1 MASILLSNLRESPVL
16 DSPSASKSDQ
26 GPKTDCI
33 KANACL
39 LSDFALYPRESH
51 QMKLKTFE
59 ISEFR
64 IGQPMITVLEE
75 MNQPDGAEES
85 EQQVTKRK
93 AEELGLDEKEL
104 LAAEILSASF
114 GGGSDRVV
122 GSKSG
127 RSKAARTSDGRGM
140 GNGSR
145 NSNRANV
152 SSEGGEKDSAG
163 GRINNR
169 RQSGSD
175 NAPSAPIVEWARKV
189 VDFLEVNGQD
199 LLHAICAHYRIEFSG
214 DIRSIR
220 DYSIEQLA
228 HNAIFNPAL
237 PKTSGRLPK
246 MLRDVDGVADW
257 NMTFLKNKAG
267 LSQLGRLLFCQ
278 SLVCRHFP
286 SCKGHSNAA
295 WRPVVLGVQM
305 LLLLRFLFQ
314 WSLHEAQCHAPAGS
328 LTRRCLSAP
337 CSLLPPC
344 RLGVGKR

>member
-1 MASILLSNLRESPVL
+1 MLLQAQALLRPTVQRSPTLESFRDVLNRPPTKRTEGLQRSPNGSSGEHTMASILLSNLRESPVM
-16 DSPSASKSDQ
+16 DSSAASKSEQ
-26 GPKTDCI
+26 VTKTDCI
-33 KANACL
+33 KASACL

-51 QMKLKTFE
+51 QKKFKTFE

-64 IGQPMITVLEE
+64 IGQPIITVLEDLNPPE
-75 MNQPDGAEES
+75 VAEEN
-85 EQQVTKRK
+85 EKLAAKRK
-93 AEELGLDEKEL
+93 AEEMGLDEKEL

-114 GGGSDRVV
+114 GGGSDSLV
-122 GSKSG
+122 SAKSG
-127 RSKAARTSDGRGM
+127 RSKAARTDGRGH

-145 NSNRANV
+145 NSNRASV
-152 SSEGGEKDSAG
+152 TLDGGEKDSTV
-163 GRINNR
+163 GRLSNR
-169 RQSGSD
+169 RQSSSD
-175 NAPSAPIVEWARKV
+175 SSPSAPIVEWARKV

-267 LSQLGRLLFCQ
+267 LFRQ
-278 SLVCRHFP
+278 P
-286 SCKGHSNAA
+286 SAA
-295 WRPVVLGVQM
+295 TVI
-305 LLLLRFLFQ
+305 
-314 WSLHEAQCHAPAGS
+314 
-328 LTRRCLSAP
+328 LT
-337 CSLLPPC
+337 
-344 RLGVGKR
+344 